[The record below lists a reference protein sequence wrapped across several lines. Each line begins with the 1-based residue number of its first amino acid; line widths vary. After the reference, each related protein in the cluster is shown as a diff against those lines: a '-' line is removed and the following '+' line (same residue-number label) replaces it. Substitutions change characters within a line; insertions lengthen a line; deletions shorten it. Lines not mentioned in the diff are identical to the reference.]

1 MTREETNEYRRLES
15 LAGSDYEIA
24 DGNPEIQGWDI
35 MDDLGK
41 RVGEVRNLLF
51 NPSSMKVRYLIADL
65 DIEDSGIRSILIPI
79 GLAELHETEDE
90 VYLPGVTAAQLTA
103 VPEYSEDAIAEMY
116 EEEVMNS
123 FRSETVLE
131 EPYTYDMEKFYSH
144 PHFDD
149 QKIYHK
155 RNLDRGRIR

>member
-1 MTREETNEYRRLES
+1 M
-15 LAGSDYEIA
+15 
-24 DGNPEIQGWDI
+24 
-35 MDDLGK
+35 
-41 RVGEVRNLLF
+41 
-51 NPSSMKVRYLIADL
+51 
-65 DIEDSGIRSILIPI
+65 
-79 GLAELHETEDE
+79 AELHETEDE

>member
-15 LAGSDYEIA
+15 LADSDYEIA

-35 MDDLGK
+35 KDDLGE

-51 NPSSMKVRYLIADL
+51 NPSSKKVRYIVANLDL
-65 DIEDSGIRSILIPI
+65 ESKTSRSILIPI
-79 GLAELHETEDE
+79 GLAELHETDDE
-90 VYLPGVTAAQLTA
+90 VYIPGITAAQLHA
-103 VPEYSEDAIAEMY
+103 APDYSEEAIVEMY
-116 EEEVMNS
+116 EEKVLNT
-123 FRSETVLE
+123 FRAEPDST
-131 EPYTYDMEKFYSH
+131 EPYTHDMEKFYSH

-149 QKIYHK
+149 QKIYHR

>member
-15 LAGSDYEIA
+15 LADSDYEIA

-35 MDDLGK
+35 KDDLGE

-51 NPSSMKVRYLIADL
+51 NPSSKKVRYIVADL
-65 DIEDSGIRSILIPI
+65 DLESKTSRSILIPI
-79 GLAELHETEDE
+79 GLAELHETDDE
-90 VYLPGVTAAQLTA
+90 VYIPGVTAAQLYGA
-103 VPEYSEDAIAEMY
+103 PDYSEEAIVEMY
-116 EEEVMNS
+116 EEKVLNT
-123 FRSETVLE
+123 FRAEPDST

-149 QKIYHK
+149 QKIYHR

>member
-1 MTREETNEYRRLES
+1 MTREERNDYRRLES

-35 MDDLGK
+35 IDDLGN

-51 NPSSMKVRYLIADL
+51 NPSSMKVRYVIADL
-65 DIEDSGIRSILIPI
+65 DVDNSGIRSILIPI
-79 GLAELHETEDE
+79 GLAELHETDDE
-90 VYLPGVTAAQLTA
+90 VYLPGVTAAQLSA
-103 VPEYSEDAIAEMY
+103 VPNYSEDAIAEMY
-116 EEEVMNS
+116 EEEVLNS
-123 FRSETVLE
+123 FRSNTVLE
-131 EPYTYDMEKFYSH
+131 APYTYDMEKFYSH

>member
-131 EPYTYDMEKFYSH
+131 EPYTYDMGKFYSH